1 MNWLDIV
8 VLIIIFIF
16 ALFGLRRGLIRE
28 AVSILALFLGIIAG
42 VMFYDLVGD
51 LFVKHD
57 LVENRAI
64 GSVGG
69 FIVIA
74 FGVYILI
81 QLLGWVLSGII
92 GTLHLTWFDRIG
104 GSAFGVVKA
113 VIISFLLISALEFF
127 FDENEPTFQNSILV
141 PFVNQTFSTLKETV
155 PEDFREKVLQAK
167 KLVQERGVD
176 AATKGGSK
184 IREILG
190 EEKKK

>member
-8 VLIIIFIF
+8 ILIIIFIF

-28 AVSILALFLGIIAG
+28 AVSILALFLGIMAG
-42 VMFYDLVGD
+42 VMFYDLVGH
-51 LFVKHD
+51 LFVKHN

-81 QLLGWVLSGII
+81 QLLGWVLSRII
-92 GTLHLTWFDRIG
+92 GTLHLTWVDKIG

-113 VIISFLLISALEFF
+113 VVISFLLISALEFF
-127 FDENEPTFQNSILV
+127 FDENEPTFRNSILV
-141 PFVNQTFSTLKETV
+141 PFVNQTFSALKDTV

-167 KLVQERGVD
+167 KLVQERGMD
-176 AATKGGSK
+176 AAARGGDK
-184 IREILG
+184 IQEIIG